1 MRKSSEAARIAT
13 PMGVRLRNST
23 SSKSRSSVTAIVISC
38 SFGMRMPAT
47 MIGSASPAQMFT
59 ALGRPP

>member
-1 MRKSSEAARIAT
+1 M
-13 PMGVRLRNST
+13 
-23 SSKSRSSVTAIVISC
+23 VTAIVISC
-38 SFGMRMPAT
+38 SIGIRMPAT